1 MSSVRK
7 NEQSSNRFTVLD
19 VALELYDH
27 TTTVTANPKIFQ
39 PSQQK
44 LTDQIIEEAALV
56 YHCCRTANED
66 LDARKRDEAL
76 MRIQL
81 EEEALNHCKWLK
93 TDIKLA
99 QRKLKFRAKKAIAWT
114 KKVNRTMDLIKA
126 WIASE
131 KRNYKQNHGL

>member
-7 NEQSSNRFTVLD
+7 NEQSPHRFTLLD

-27 TTTVTANPKIFQ
+27 TTTVTANPKIFTD
-39 PSQQK
+39 QK
-44 LTDQIIEEAALV
+44 LTERINEEAALV

-99 QRKLKFRAKKAIAWT
+99 QRKLKFRAKKAVAWT
-114 KKVNRTMDLIKA
+114 KKVNRTMEMIKA
-126 WIASE
+126 WIVTE
-131 KRNYKQNHGL
+131 KRNYRNNHGL